1 MLFFSLVLNNITT
14 QKKGC
19 VMIGSCVVVEAR
31 IIYIYHT
38 LSAFTF
44 KSIVYVNEAH
54 VTRQFMEYI
63 NILHMNYILFYNSSA
78 SANRQIQFKLAGM
91 VYLDINC

>member
-1 MLFFSLVLNNITT
+1 
-14 QKKGC
+14 
-19 VMIGSCVVVEAR
+19 MIGSCVVVEAR

-63 NILHMNYILFYNSSA
+63 NILHMKLYFILHKIIYRVVPTQFVRKRKSSD
-78 SANRQIQFKLAGM
+78 SI
-91 VYLDINC
+91 